1 MRRFCPCALL
11 AVILAVRGI
20 AGEPIRASGVLTP
33 LMDIEVGSELLGTIV
48 WMADEG
54 SIIAKGEPLV
64 KLRDAIE
71 VLTVQLR
78 AAQMDTARHAVDR
91 YKLDYE
97 DGKHLHTQKIISD
110 EDMRAREFNYVRA
123 KDQLEESIA
132 NHKLAIEDVQRR
144 TVRAPLNCVV
154 TRQLKKIGETLVLS
168 AGLENLLRVEVI
180 DTLYF
185 VAYPDAKYAGEIK
198 AGQKAEIG
206 IPLRNHQKLVGDVA
220 VVDPMVDANSGSF
233 RVKILIQNQDHKIIP
248 GVHGIVTLQ
257 TGD

>member
-1 MRRFCPCALL
+1 MRRLCPCALL
-11 AVILAVRGI
+11 AVILAVRAI

-54 SIIAKGEPLV
+54 AVVAKGEPLV
-64 KLRDAIE
+64 KLRDSIE
-71 VLTVQLR
+71 LLTVELR
-78 AAQMDTARHAVDR
+78 AAQVDTARHAVER

-110 EDMRAREFNYVRA
+110 EDMRAREFNFIQA
-123 KDQLEESIA
+123 KDQLEQATASL
-132 NHKLAIEDVQRR
+132 KLAKEDVIRR

-168 AGLENLLRVEVI
+168 AGLENLLRVEVL

-185 VAYPDAKYAGEIK
+185 VAYPDAKYAGQINV
-198 AGQKAEIG
+198 GQKVEMV
-206 IPLRNHQKLVGDVA
+206 IPLRGHEKLTGEVA
-220 VVDPMVDANSGSF
+220 MVDPMVDPNSGSF
-233 RVKILIQNQDHKIIP
+233 RVKILIPNQDHKIIP
-248 GVHGIVTLQ
+248 GVHGLATFL
-257 TGD
+257 TAP